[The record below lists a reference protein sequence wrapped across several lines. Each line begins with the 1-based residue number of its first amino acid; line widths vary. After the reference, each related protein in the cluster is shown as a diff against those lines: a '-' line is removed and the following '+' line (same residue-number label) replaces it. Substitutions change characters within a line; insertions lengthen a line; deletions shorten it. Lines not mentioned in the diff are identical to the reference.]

1 MCQIE
6 RTKNKSALSL
16 PSTIRV
22 NAQSKVLAIVPT
34 IAKKNLK

>member
-1 MCQIE
+1 MFQIE
-6 RTKNKSALSL
+6 QTKNKYVLFL

-22 NAQSKVLAIVPT
+22 NAQLKVLAIVLT